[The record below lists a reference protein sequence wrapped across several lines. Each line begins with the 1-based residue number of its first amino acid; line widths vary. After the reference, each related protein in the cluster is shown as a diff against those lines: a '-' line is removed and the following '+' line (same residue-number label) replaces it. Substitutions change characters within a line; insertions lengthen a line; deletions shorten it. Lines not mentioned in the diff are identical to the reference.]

1 MRHLSIFIFMLLF
14 AANPDLHAQDIER
27 VTINYTDTLSMDI
40 FVPKGG
46 DKVKPL
52 LVYVHG
58 GGFSGGTRDSQR
70 NLEFC
75 QYFAERGWVTAT
87 ISYHL
92 TRKGKG
98 FGCDIPI
105 QEKIKT
111 FDMSARNTHQ
121 AVKFLLDN
129 QKKYQIDPDKIVLA
143 GSSAGAEAVVQA
155 AYWKETKARI
165 LPDAFKYA
173 GVISMAG
180 AILDIGWISTSSAI
194 PTQLFHGTCDPLVP
208 YDMASHHY
216 CKPENEG
223 FMMLY
228 GAKAISDKL
237 DRLNKSYYL
246 VTDCN
251 GGHEWAGKPMGK
263 DYIHLVEDF
272 LTTDVLNQTHRQ
284 TKIVLQEGKN
294 TCDMNFGFCN

>member
-1 MRHLSIFIFMLLF
+1 MRLYSFFTFSLLF
-14 AANPDLHAQDIER
+14 AVISSLHGQDIER
-27 VTINYTDTLSMDI
+27 ITINYTDTLSMDV
-40 FVPKGG
+40 FVPTGT
-46 DKVKPL
+46 DQAKPL

-70 NLEFC
+70 NLDFC
-75 QYFAERGWVTAT
+75 RYFAERDWVTAT

-98 FGCDIPI
+98 FGCDVPI
-105 QEKIKT
+105 QDKIRT

-121 AVKFLLDN
+121 AVKFLLDD
-129 QKKYQIDPDKIVLA
+129 KKFQIDPDKIVLA

-155 AYWKETKARI
+155 AYWKETKKGI
-165 LPDAFKYA
+165 LSDDFQYA

-180 AILDIGWISTSSAI
+180 AVLDIGWISDATAI

-216 CKPENEG
+216 CKPEKEG

-237 DRLNKSYYL
+237 AELNKTYYL

-263 DYIHLVEDF
+263 DYIHLIDDF
-272 LTTDVLNQTHRQ
+272 LTTDVLAETRRQ

-294 TCDMNFGFCN
+294 TCDLNFDYCN